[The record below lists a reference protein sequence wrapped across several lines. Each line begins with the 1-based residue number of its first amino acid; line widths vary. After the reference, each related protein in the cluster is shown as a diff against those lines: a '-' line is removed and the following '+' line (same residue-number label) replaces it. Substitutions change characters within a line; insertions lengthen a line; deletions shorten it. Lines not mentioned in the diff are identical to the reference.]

1 MGVILK
7 VQIVHEQKNENWMGL
22 IEGESDIIEIVE
34 DGAID
39 SAQIVGVSAYHE
51 YCIVYML
58 GGHSFILE
66 EEYGI
71 FVQRWMR
78 STLNTT
84 SKD

>member
-1 MGVILK
+1 MILK

-22 IEGESDIIEIVE
+22 IEGESDIVEIVE

-51 YCIVYML
+51 YCIVYLL

-66 EEYGI
+66 EEYDI
-71 FVQRWMR
+71 FVQRWTK
-78 STLNTT
+78 STQATI
-84 SKD
+84 SKE

>member
-1 MGVILK
+1 MILK

-22 IEGESDIIEIVE
+22 IEGESDIVEIVE

-51 YCIVYML
+51 YCIVYMV

-66 EEYGI
+66 EEYDI
-71 FVQRWMR
+71 FAQRWMR
-78 STLNTT
+78 STQNTT

>member
-1 MGVILK
+1 MILK

-22 IEGESDIIEIVE
+22 IEGESDIVEIVE

-51 YCIVYML
+51 YCIVYMV

-66 EEYGI
+66 EEYDI
-71 FVQRWMR
+71 FAQRWMR

>member
-1 MGVILK
+1 MILK

-22 IEGESDIIEIVE
+22 IEGESDIVEIVE

-51 YCIVYML
+51 YCIVYMV

-66 EEYGI
+66 EEYHI
-71 FVQRWMR
+71 FAQRWMR

>member
-1 MGVILK
+1 MILK
-7 VQIVHEQKNENWMGL
+7 VQIIHEQKNDNWMGM

-34 DGAID
+34 EGVID
-39 SAQIVGVSAYHE
+39 ANQVIAVTEYHE

-66 EEYGI
+66 EEYDNFI
-71 FVQRWMR
+71 ERWMR
-78 STLNTT
+78 STLNTI

>member
-1 MGVILK
+1 MILK
-7 VQIVHEQKNENWMGL
+7 VQIVHEQKNDWMGL
-22 IEGESDIIEIVE
+22 VEGEADIVEIVE

-39 SAQIVGVSAYHE
+39 AAQIVGVSAYHE

-66 EEYGI
+66 EEYDL
-71 FVQRWMR
+71 FVKKWMR
-78 STLNTT
+78 STQNTI

>member
-22 IEGESDIIEIVE
+22 IEGESDIVEIVE

-51 YCIVYML
+51 YCIVYMV

-66 EEYGI
+66 EEYDI
-71 FVQRWMR
+71 FAQRWMR

>member
-1 MGVILK
+1 MILK

-22 IEGESDIIEIVE
+22 IEGESDIVEIVE

-51 YCIVYML
+51 YCIVYLL

-66 EEYGI
+66 EEYDI
-71 FVQRWMR
+71 FAQRWMR

>member
-1 MGVILK
+1 MILK
-7 VQIVHEQKNENWMGL
+7 VQIVHETKNDNWMGL
-22 IEGESDIIEIVE
+22 IEGESDIVEIVE

-66 EEYGI
+66 EEYDI
-71 FVQRWMR
+71 FVKRWMR
-78 STLNTT
+78 SSQNTI

>member
-22 IEGESDIIEIVE
+22 IEGESDIVEIVE

-51 YCIVYML
+51 YCIVYMV

-66 EEYGI
+66 EEYDI
-71 FVQRWMR
+71 FVKKWMR
-78 STLNTT
+78 STQNTI
-84 SKD
+84 SKE

>member
-7 VQIVHEQKNENWMGL
+7 VQIVHEQKNDWMGL
-22 IEGESDIIEIVE
+22 VEGEADVIEIVE

-51 YCIVYML
+51 HCIVYMV

-66 EEYGI
+66 EEYQL

-78 STLNTT
+78 STQNTT
-84 SKD
+84 SKG

>member
-1 MGVILK
+1 MILK
-7 VQIVHEQKNENWMGL
+7 VQIVHEQKNDWMGL
-22 IEGESDIIEIVE
+22 VEGEADIVEIVE

-39 SAQIVGVSAYHE
+39 AAQIVGVSAYHE

-66 EEYGI
+66 EEYDI
-71 FVQRWMR
+71 FVKKWMR
-78 STLNTT
+78 STQNTI

>member
-1 MGVILK
+1 MILK

-22 IEGESDIIEIVE
+22 IEGESDIVEIVE

-51 YCIVYML
+51 YCIVYMV

-66 EEYGI
+66 EEYDI
-71 FVQRWMR
+71 FAQRWMR

-84 SKD
+84 NKD

>member
-1 MGVILK
+1 MILK

-22 IEGESDIIEIVE
+22 IEGESDIVEIVE

-51 YCIVYML
+51 HCIVYMV

-66 EEYGI
+66 EEYDI
-71 FVQRWMR
+71 FVKRWTK
-78 STLNTT
+78 STQNIIT
-84 SKD
+84 KD

>member
-1 MGVILK
+1 MILK

-22 IEGESDIIEIVE
+22 IEGEADTVEIVE

-51 YCIVYML
+51 YCIVYMVS
-58 GGHSFILE
+58 GHSFILE
-66 EEYGI
+66 EEYDI
-71 FVQRWMR
+71 FVQQWMR
-78 STLNTT
+78 STQNTT

>member
-1 MGVILK
+1 
-7 VQIVHEQKNENWMGL
+7 MGL
-22 IEGESDIIEIVE
+22 VEGEADIIEIVE

-66 EEYGI
+66 EEYDI
-71 FVQRWMR
+71 FVKRWMR
-78 STLNTT
+78 STQNTIN
-84 SKD
+84 KD

>member
-22 IEGESDIIEIVE
+22 IEGESDIVEIVE

-51 YCIVYML
+51 YCIVYLL

-66 EEYGI
+66 EEYDI
-71 FVQRWMR
+71 FVKKWMR
-78 STLNTT
+78 STQNTT

>member
-1 MGVILK
+1 MILK
-7 VQIVHEQKNENWMGL
+7 VQIVHEQMNENWMGL
-22 IEGESDIIEIVE
+22 IEGESDIVEIVE

-51 YCIVYML
+51 YCIVYMV

-66 EEYGI
+66 EEYDI
-71 FVQRWMR
+71 FAQRWMR

>member
-7 VQIVHEQKNENWMGL
+7 VQIVHEQKNDWMGL
-22 IEGESDIIEIVE
+22 VEGEADVIEFVE

-39 SAQIVGVSAYHE
+39 TAHIVGASAYHE
-51 YCIVYML
+51 HCIVYMV

-66 EEYGI
+66 EEYPT
-71 FVQRWMR
+71 FVARWTK
-78 STLNTT
+78 STQNII

>member
-7 VQIVHEQKNENWMGL
+7 VQIVHEQKNDWMGL
-22 IEGESDIIEIVE
+22 VEGEADIIEIVE

-51 YCIVYML
+51 HCIVYMV

-66 EEYGI
+66 EEYDI
-71 FVQRWMR
+71 FVKRWTK
-78 STLNTT
+78 STQNIIA
-84 SKD
+84 KD

>member
-1 MGVILK
+1 MILK

-22 IEGESDIIEIVE
+22 IEGESDIVEIVE

-39 SAQIVGVSAYHE
+39 STQIVGVSAYHE
-51 YCIVYML
+51 YCIVYMV

-66 EEYGI
+66 EEYDI
-71 FVQRWMR
+71 FAQRWMR

-84 SKD
+84 NKD

>member
-1 MGVILK
+1 MILK

-22 IEGESDIIEIVE
+22 IEGESDIVEIVE

-51 YCIVYML
+51 YCIVYMV

-66 EEYGI
+66 EEYYI
-71 FVQRWMR
+71 FAQRWMR

>member
-1 MGVILK
+1 MILK
-7 VQIVHEQKNENWMGL
+7 VQIVHEQKNDNWMGL
-22 IEGESDIIEIVE
+22 IEGESDIVEIVE

-66 EEYGI
+66 EEYDL
-71 FVQRWMR
+71 FVKKWIK
-78 STLNTT
+78 STHNTIV
-84 SKD
+84 KE

>member
-1 MGVILK
+1 MILK
-7 VQIVHEQKNENWMGL
+7 VQIVHEQKNDNWMGL
-22 IEGESDIIEIVE
+22 IEGEADTVEIVE

-51 YCIVYML
+51 HCIVYMV

-66 EEYGI
+66 EEYDI
-71 FVQRWMR
+71 FVTRWMR
-78 STLNTT
+78 STQNTT

>member
-22 IEGESDIIEIVE
+22 IEGEADTIEIVE

-51 YCIVYML
+51 HCIAYMV

-66 EEYGI
+66 EENDK
-71 FVQRWMR
+71 FVKKWMR

>member
-1 MGVILK
+1 MILK
-7 VQIVHEQKNENWMGL
+7 VQIVHEQKNDNWMGL
-22 IEGESDIIEIVE
+22 IEGESDIVEIVE

-51 YCIVYML
+51 YCIVYMV

-66 EEYGI
+66 EEYDI
-71 FVQRWMR
+71 FAQRWMR

>member
-1 MGVILK
+1 MILK

-22 IEGESDIIEIVE
+22 IEGESDIVEIVE

-51 YCIVYML
+51 YCIVYLL

-66 EEYGI
+66 EEYDI
-71 FVQRWMR
+71 FVKKWMR

>member
-1 MGVILK
+1 MILK
-7 VQIVHEQKNENWMGL
+7 VQIVHEQKNDNWMGL
-22 IEGESDIIEIVE
+22 IEGESDIVEIVE

-39 SAQIVGVSAYHE
+39 STQIVGVSAYHE
-51 YCIVYML
+51 YCIVYMV

-66 EEYGI
+66 EEYDI
-71 FVQRWMR
+71 FAQRWMR

>member
-1 MGVILK
+1 MILK

-22 IEGESDIIEIVE
+22 IEGESDIVEIVE

-51 YCIVYML
+51 YCIVYLL

-66 EEYGI
+66 EEYDI
-71 FVQRWMR
+71 FVKKWMR
-78 STLNTT
+78 STQNTI